1 MWSGGG
7 IVGNGGMGGPVGIG
21 LLHNREQVSGA
32 FGIPFSE
39 AGDLNVPVFILH
51 YVQKIFVIE

>member
-1 MWSGGG
+1 
-7 IVGNGGMGGPVGIG
+7 MGGPVGIG